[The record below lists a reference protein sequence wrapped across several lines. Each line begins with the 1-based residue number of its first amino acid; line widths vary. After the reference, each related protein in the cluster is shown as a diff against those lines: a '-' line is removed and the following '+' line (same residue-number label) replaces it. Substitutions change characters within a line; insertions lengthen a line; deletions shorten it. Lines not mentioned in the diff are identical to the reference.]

1 MTPDQLLD
9 TIGDYYDSHAEL
21 AHAVLGTRAMH
32 KGYFTGSADPATYA
46 EAADRLTRTAGRRL
60 RLGPDHAL
68 LDIGSGAGQPAVLL
82 AEETGCSVTGVDA
95 TPGQVAA
102 ARRLAAGAAAPG
114 RISFETGDAR
124 RLPLPADAFHRA
136 LMMEVVSHLPDTAAE
151 GKAAAFAE
159 AARCLRPGGLLAV
172 VDMVLPPDEAS
183 GTEAGP
189 SGTEAGSTGTEA
201 EPTGREAEP
210 WMDDVPSVH
219 LSTRSRLLELLRAAG
234 FEILEVEDLDRYTC
248 HSGPRTRREFD
259 SRRPGLTDAY
269 GHDAVERVAPVL
281 EQVARADEH
290 LGYVLVTA
298 RARPRPSGGRRRRPV
313 PRDLGRGEPAS

>member
-1 MTPDQLLD
+1 MTPDQLD

-21 AHAVLGTRAMH
+21 GHAVLGTRAMH
-32 KGYFTGSADPATYA
+32 KGYFTGAADPATYA

-82 AEETGCSVTGVDA
+82 AEETGCSVTGIDA

-102 ARRLAAGAAAPG
+102 ARRLAADATAPD

-124 RLPLPADAFHRA
+124 KLPFPADAFHRA
-136 LMMEVVSHLPDTAAE
+136 LMLEVASHLPDTVTD

-159 AARCLRPGGLLAV
+159 AARCLRPGGRLAV
-172 VDMVLPPDEAS
+172 VDMVLPPAGAS
-183 GTEAGP
+183 GTEG
-189 SGTEAGSTGTEA
+189 GT
-201 EPTGREAEP
+201 

-219 LSTRSRLLELLRAAG
+219 LSTRPRLLELLSAAG
-234 FEILEVEDLDRYTC
+234 FEVLEVEDLGRHTC

-259 SRRPGLTDAY
+259 SRRPELTAAY
-269 GHDAVERVAPVL
+269 GPDAVERITPVM

-298 RARPRPSGGRRRRPV
+298 RARPRPSGGRRQRPV
-313 PRDLGRGEPAS
+313 PAT